1 MILIS
6 GCLSG
11 DNPSYD
17 GTLKVNEKLRELVK
31 NNLAIPACP
40 ELLGGLK
47 VPRERSEIF
56 GASGEDV
63 IARKCRV
70 ISESGKDVTENFLK
84 GAVMTL
90 SIAKKY
96 NIKKAVLK
104 SNSPACG
111 CGRIY
116 DGTFKARLIEG
127 YGVTSALLRMNDI
140 EVVDEN
146 TFLNS

>member
-1 MILIS
+1 MARENLDGIS
-6 GCLSG
+6 
-11 DNPSYD
+11 
-17 GTLKVNEKLRELVK
+17 R
-31 NNLAIPACP
+31 
-40 ELLGGLK
+40 
-47 VPRERSEIF
+47 R
-56 GASGEDV
+56 
-63 IARKCRV
+63 
-70 ISESGKDVTENFLK
+70 NFLK